1 MFASLSFI
9 LAIFIIGNA
18 SAGSNGD
25 APQEGQDWVITQDTH
40 VWDDEVNVK
49 DIVLTLGNTLKLEN
63 VSLSSDGHI
72 DLLGD
77 TRWIN
82 STIYHS
88 QSTSGDNV
96 SIQSELTIINSEFI
110 LRTIQD
116 NEKETSNSVYL
127 APGASLVI
135 RDYDLDSSTLDDQ
148 SKIRSDVTGK
158 GNYTEKFN
166 YTVNIG
172 GEKNAKVTVI
182 NSQFEYINSLLIT
195 GEGSYLKNSS
205 FKFFG
210 NVESGI
216 DDFIFEFLIQ

>member
-1 MFASLSFI
+1 MYKVVFASLSFI

-82 STIYHS
+82 STVYHS
-88 QSTSGDNV
+88 QSSSGDNI
-96 SIQSELTIINSEFI
+96 SIYAELHIINSH
-110 LRTIQD
+110 LTLKSIQKNSED
-116 NEKETSNSVYL
+116 TSNCIYL
-127 APGASLVI
+127 SSGSKLFV
-135 RDYDLDSSTLDDQ
+135 RDFDLDSSTNDD
-148 SKIRSDVTGK
+148 RSLISSDLTDK
-158 GNYTEKFN
+158 GAYDDKWNYTSS
-166 YTVNIG
+166 IG
-172 GEKNAKVTVI
+172 IVGD
-182 NSQFEYINSLLIT
+182 FDLSLIH
-195 GEGSYLKNSS
+195 
-205 FKFFG
+205 
-210 NVESGI
+210 I
-216 DDFIFEFLIQ
+216 